1 MDELCIRQLRAINL
15 REMLVRWVPGLL
27 FEEARHFVP
36 NRNFTLTVDHFVTHV
51 QGLEG
56 NHVNELSL
64 YADRQIQR
72 QNESTFNLLVQNTVP
87 QRQFGQPLTEVDIL
101 SDSSSSSSSSSSTS
115 SFVLS
120 MRRIPFGSSPTRN
133 TTITQSIQGDSEE
146 VAPTPV
152 QPENSTRNEVQEME
166 NIFLPSPIGSTI
178 IQPSQGDSEEVAPS
192 SVQPEY
198 IMVLVEV
205 PMDGGELENEP
216 SLTTDTTITSPLLG
230 DGNIRCYSSPD

>member
-1 MDELCIRQLRAINL
+1 MDGICIRQLAVLNL
-15 REMLVRWVPGLL
+15 RDMLFQRISGLL
-27 FEEARHFVP
+27 FSEARRFVP
-36 NRNFTLTVDHFVTHV
+36 DQNNILTVDDFITHV
-51 QGLEG
+51 QWLER
-56 NHVNELSL
+56 NRVNRLVL
-64 YADRQIQR
+64 YDDRQIQR